1 MEGPLTHQGNGVD
14 MQTDDRQ
21 IAIKTRSDP
30 GRCYPGNVQSN
41 MRACLSNR
49 ADALSYCCYSF
60 RGKWIGSEMPP
71 ASQNIYK
78 KEEKKKKRK
87 TATKKRFGAL
97 ARLEDTVSVTQ
108 ATIFLLL

>member
-1 MEGPLTHQGNGVD
+1 MEGPLTHQGNGMD

-41 MRACLSNR
+41 MRACLSNY

-71 ASQNIYK
+71 ASQN
-78 KEEKKKKRK
+78 KKRKK

-97 ARLEDTVSVTQ
+97 ARLEDTVSVTR